1 VIPHFMRRS
10 WEEHR
15 ARLRIPGIS
24 CPPLNDIFVPHNR
37 CRPHCKEHRRL
48 AALVSTDSAIFQEIS
63 YAMVRQAYIY
73 EEMVRQR
80 PISTARRLEPN
91 DAARP
96 SKTLGPET
104 VRRAVVRVAH
114 HFEAMVRVA
123 HHCEAMVRVAHHCE
137 AMVRVAHHFEA
148 MDQLRSDGTRG
159 APLRSDGPISK
170 RWYAWRTIWWL
181 IILS

>member
-1 VIPHFMRRS
+1 MIPHFMRRS

-114 HFEAMVRVA
+114 HFEAM
-123 HHCEAMVRVAHHCE
+123 
-137 AMVRVAHHFEA
+137 
-148 MDQLRSDGTRG
+148 DQLRSDGTRG